1 MGSLCHVKLMSA
13 PTLARAC
20 GWHSFGQATW
30 PARHDPLVGNAGGD
44 AELIP
49 ELEFEQTLGW

>member
-20 GWHSFGQATW
+20 HSFGQATW
-30 PARHDPLVGNAGGD
+30 PAGHERLLGDAGGD

-49 ELEFEQTLGW
+49 ELEFDQTLGW